1 MAEAIA
7 NHTPRIS
14 VPGALTKL
22 FKRVIEARKKAAAW
36 ISSSRDKHQ
45 QPIEQSNQTHAHF
58 IDILSNAAQ
67 ILQPLVRERPRQ
79 ASGPGRRR
87 QASDLDSKRDM
98 TNAFSSLAVD
108 GDNVADDAGEQGEPA
123 ARPEDP
129 LDSLPPVNPVE
140 VYQDESELEAEFF
153 FAIQSFLTNLHEL
166 RDIVQQTWWDYKN
179 NRVDMAHASI
189 VVNTAIDLVRHA
201 ESEFELTLKRPKK
214 YPSKR
219 FPVRVLPAL
228 LLTTQHGDD
237 LHGEEELHDFLF
249 PSGLMMPGAHDC
261 SQVYWCFWPVYS
273 GLKYYLYDVITC
285 RKCKKPCIPSISETA
300 FEPVGGVH
308 KDTMRTVKLCQTFRH
323 FTTKHHDTIAIDEV
337 TRGMD
342 HMFKHNEV
350 PLWTTFGMQLLLDI
364 QDVIGEEDAQK
375 PLWELQERLDK
386 EISYNEVFT
395 CKSSSPFTDER
406 IEELRVDMTHNL
418 KYNQELAKDPCDT
431 LKPNPIRCG
440 LLMYDAYLELN
451 TTGHNLERVAGE
463 MCMMAHLYKATRL
476 IAPDSPKWP
485 DMEYLIYQQDEAHI
499 FFGGVPKTFEEC
511 VRKVKLMMGQS
522 RADQAREERM
532 SEKAKNAA
540 RGRSLKPKNSRWIQD
555 PSILAPIFRERSF
568 GTAANAASIDTQV
581 RNLFSTMRSPTEMAR
596 LAKKLR
602 LTPEELDEKFASER
616 RGRCEYHPGSDNG
629 PTTLLRDLSSW
640 LEGDA
645 TDLYFSWQALQD
657 QCGKIWSRIVSS
669 FSKES
674 KWDKKKSLTPYL
686 GVYILEEAAA
696 DEHHWECIAKDDP
709 KFAIHLRKVHIA
721 IQATIF
727 EKAKPPPN
735 NLGIF
740 SMLPQTQVNEHL
752 ARGGDCHTFHSIPPP
767 FKPPF
772 VTCTIFIIAVFILN
786 FSTVTIPTAPAPTSP
801 PATLSPAPS
810 PTSSFPTQ
818 HFDITINTPYT
829 NPPPRSNSSMPIST
843 SHKCVVV

>member
-7 NHTPRIS
+7 NHSPRIT

-22 FKRVIEARKKAAAW
+22 FERVIEARKKAAAW
-36 ISSSRDKHQ
+36 ISASRNKHQ

-79 ASGPGRRR
+79 ASGPSQRHQG
-87 QASDLDSKRDM
+87 SHLDSTRDM
-98 TNAFSSLAVD
+98 TNTFSGLAVD
-108 GDNVADDAGEQGEPA
+108 GDNVPDDAEEENEPA
-123 ARPEDP
+123 TRKEDP

-140 VYQDESELEAEFF
+140 VYQDESEIEAEFF
-153 FAIQSFLTNLHEL
+153 FAIQSFLSNLHEL

-179 NRVDMAHASI
+179 DRLDMVHASI
-189 VVNTAIDLVRHA
+189 IANTAIDLVRHA
-201 ESEFELTLKRPKK
+201 ESEFELTLKRPKN

-228 LLTTQHGDD
+228 LLSTQHGDN
-237 LHGEEELHDFLF
+237 LHGKDDLHDFLF

-261 SQVYWCFWPVYS
+261 SQVYWCLWPVYS
-273 GLKYYLYDVITC
+273 GLKYYLED
-285 RKCKKPCIPSISETA
+285 A
-300 FEPVGGVH
+300 FKPVGGVH
-308 KDTMRTVKLCQTFRH
+308 KDTMRTVKLCTTFRH
-323 FTTKHHDTIAIDEV
+323 FTKKHHDTIAIDEV
-337 TRGMD
+337 TRGME

-364 QDVIGEEDAQK
+364 QDAIGEGDAYK
-375 PLWELQERLDK
+375 PLCELQERLDR
-386 EISYNEVFT
+386 EISYNEAFT
-395 CKSSSPFTDER
+395 SKSSPFSDAR
-406 IEELRVDMTHNL
+406 VEELRGDMTHNL
-418 KYNQELAKDPCDT
+418 KYNQELAKDSCDT

-451 TTGHNLERVAGE
+451 TIGHTLERVAGE

-476 IAPDSPKWP
+476 IAPDSPTWP
-485 DMEYLIYQQDEAHI
+485 DMEYLIYQQDENHL

-532 SEKAKNAA
+532 SEKSKKAA
-540 RGRSLKPKNSRWIQD
+540 RGRPLKPKNGRWIQD
-555 PSILAPIFRERSF
+555 PSILAPIFRERSL
-568 GTAANAASIDTQV
+568 GRRQTLRPLI
-581 RNLFSTMRSPTEMAR
+581 P
-596 LAKKLR
+596 KKLR
-602 LTPEELDEKFASER
+602 ITPEQLDAKFDSER
-616 RGRCEYHPGSDNG
+616 LGRCEYHPGSDNG

-657 QCGKIWSRIVSS
+657 QCGKIWSRIVNS
-669 FSKES
+669 FSKDP
-674 KWDKKKSLTPYL
+674 KWDRKKSLTPYM
-686 GVYILEEAAA
+686 GVCILEEAAA
-696 DEHHWECIAKDDP
+696 DEHHWETIAKDDP

-727 EKAKPPPN
+727 EKIQPPQT

-740 SMLPQTQVNEHL
+740 AMEPQTTKHL
-752 ARGGDCHTFHSIPPP
+752 ARGGDVCLSRMATDSKIFFHSFRPSNFEHLYANWPENVVIDTKILWAWEEHTKAVMLRCWGVIPGR
-767 FKPPF
+767 
-772 VTCTIFIIAVFILN
+772 
-786 FSTVTIPTAPAPTSP
+786 
-801 PATLSPAPS
+801 LSHMEDDDHDHNHNH
-810 PTSSFPTQ
+810 TQ
-818 HFDITINTPYT
+818 HDDNKDDDDDYDPELARRIMEFNAEAKLAFFT
-829 NPPPRSNSSMPIST
+829 
-843 SHKCVVV
+843 